1 MHSGGGMETDTQ
13 PLEIVCRHFR
23 DACGDATIVNLRRR
37 LSRAHV
43 QNHRLRKKALQLS
56 EQLTIERSCR
66 AVVSEI
72 LTVLIRRMDSVLTV
86 RDRTADA

>member
-1 MHSGGGMETDTQ
+1 METDTR

-23 DACGDATIVNLRRR
+23 DECGDATIANLRRR
-37 LSRAHV
+37 LNRTHV

-56 EQLTIERSCR
+56 EQLAVERSCR
-66 AVVSEI
+66 AVVSEL
-72 LTVLIRRMDSVLTV
+72 LTVLIRRMDSVLTA